1 MRFLCTN
8 LIGRVSSLQ
17 LHDATLES
25 QPTNPMTTNQ
35 IAKLHQ
41 VFNRLQSDIPL
52 YLVIALSDA
61 FKVNQEEIVR
71 QYEAWQIA

>member
-1 MRFLCTN
+1 
-8 LIGRVSSLQ
+8 
-17 LHDATLES
+17 
-25 QPTNPMTTNQ
+25 MTTNQ

-41 VFNRLQSDIPL
+41 AFNRLESDIPL

>member
-1 MRFLCTN
+1 MLTLLGRCGFLSPSPLATVTN
-8 LIGRVSSLQ
+8 
-17 LHDATLES
+17 E
-25 QPTNPMTTNQ
+25 PNEPMTTNQ

-41 VFNRLQSDIPL
+41 VFNRLESDIPL

-61 FKVNQEEIVR
+61 LKTSQEEIVR